1 MKLALVAP
9 ALTVTLDGTVA
20 TLVLLLESPTTAPPA
35 GAGPLSVTVPVE
47 ELPPWTVVGLSV
59 SALRVTALRHTLFVQ
74 VWPAPHVPQLSV
86 PPQPSGALPQLKP
99 SEEHVAGVQVVQTL
113 LTQVCD
119 PVQAPQLSVP
129 PQPSEALPQ
138 LKPSPEHVFGVQGPG
153 LSVKFALADCWLQGA
168 DAATVTNC

>member
-86 PPQPSGALPQLKP
+86 PPQPSGIEPQLAP
-99 SEEHVAGVQVVQTL
+99 CSAQVVG
-113 LTQVCD
+113 TQVVEPACPAVD
-119 PVQAPQLSVP
+119 DSL
-129 PQPSEALPQ
+129 
-138 LKPSPEHVFGVQGPG
+138 GVGTPA
-153 LSVKFALADCWLQGA
+153 SS
-168 DAATVTNC
+168 